1 MKDLNCHLIVS
12 EQVASLKI
20 TIDKSKQLK
29 MIEKIL
35 QSGKIGQEALLNLLV
50 DRCVVQQQ
58 NVEGLDGLIFEC
70 LYFNGFDD
78 IKQKLNSYFSY
89 GLIKLNSGFKL
100 NYQPL
105 QDLLIIHDFEEA
117 DKLTQSYL
125 CLLANLSQ
133 KYSRNWLYFTDVFS
147 LPCEDLY
154 ILDKLW
160 RIYSR
165 DKFGFSIQRKIWLS
179 TNCHWEQFWS
189 IIGWHKNG
197 IPVRYP
203 REFTWNLNAPDGH
216 LPLFNQLR
224 GVQVIS
230 ALLSH
235 RAWAKDEFL

>member
-1 MKDLNCHLIVS
+1 MEDLNYHSRVL
-12 EQVASLKI
+12 EQVASLDMSV
-20 TIDKSKQLK
+20 DKSKQLK
-29 MIEKIL
+29 IIEKIS
-35 QSGKIGQEALLNLLV
+35 QSGKVGQEALLHLLV
-50 DRCVVQQQ
+50 DRCVVKKQH
-58 NVEGLDGLIFEC
+58 VEGLDGLIFEC
-70 LYFNGFDD
+70 LYFNGIDD
-78 IKQKLNSYFSY
+78 IKQRLNSYFSC
-89 GLIKLNSGFKL
+89 GLIKLNSSFKL

-105 QDLLIIHDFEEA
+105 QDSLIIHDFEEA

-125 CLLANLSQ
+125 CLLASLSQ
-133 KYSRNWLYFTDVFS
+133 KSSRDWLYFTDVFS

-179 TNCHWEQFWS
+179 TNYNWELFWS
-189 IIGWHKNG
+189 IIGWHING

-230 ALLSH
+230 ALFNH
-235 RAWAKDEFL
+235 RVWSKDELL